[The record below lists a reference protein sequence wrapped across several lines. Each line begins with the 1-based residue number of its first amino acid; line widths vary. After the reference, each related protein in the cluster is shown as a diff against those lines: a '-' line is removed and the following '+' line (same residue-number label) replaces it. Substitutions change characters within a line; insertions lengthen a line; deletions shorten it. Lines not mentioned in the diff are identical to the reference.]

1 MDLEWISDFLE
12 LASTKN
18 FTLAAKNRNRS
29 QPAFSRRISAL
40 EQWVGVALID
50 RSVHPFALTKE
61 GEYFRE
67 SSGDFVAAIY
77 RTLDECRLSQRK
89 KDNFIK
95 FTALHTLAINY
106 FAEWMSEIHRDF
118 SPIRSTMDANNI
130 HDCVEL
136 LRSKQCEFMLSYS
149 TLTIPSLLDPSD
161 FLSYKLKTD
170 KLILVSAVDAE
181 KNAIYSLESGQPINY
196 LSYSSNCLMGK
207 MTEKIITTSC
217 DSYQFNCVYE
227 NTVTEAIKA
236 MILQGMGIGWV
247 PQICIQAELDRG
259 DLYDIGGDKLS
270 MMLDIML
277 YRPAKRISNE
287 GESLWAFLNRDR

>member
-29 QPAFSRRISAL
+29 QPAFSRRISGL

-77 RTLDECRLSQRK
+77 RTLDECRTTQRK
-89 KDNFIK
+89 KDNFVK

-106 FAEWMSEIHRDF
+106 FAEWIAEIYRDF
-118 SPIRSTMDANNI
+118 SPIRTTMDANNI

-149 TLTIPSLLDPSD
+149 TPAIPSLLDPSD
-161 FLSYKLKTD
+161 FLAYKLKTD
-170 KLILVSAVDAE
+170 KLILTSAVDINE
-181 KNAIYSLESGQPINY
+181 RPIYSCRRFPESPGPRPCGWSRQ
-196 LSYSSNCLMGK
+196 SSHRREC
-207 MTEKIITTSC
+207 S
-217 DSYQFNCVYE
+217 
-227 NTVTEAIKA
+227 
-236 MILQGMGIGWV
+236 W
-247 PQICIQAELDRG
+247 
-259 DLYDIGGDKLS
+259 
-270 MMLDIML
+270 
-277 YRPAKRISNE
+277 
-287 GESLWAFLNRDR
+287 